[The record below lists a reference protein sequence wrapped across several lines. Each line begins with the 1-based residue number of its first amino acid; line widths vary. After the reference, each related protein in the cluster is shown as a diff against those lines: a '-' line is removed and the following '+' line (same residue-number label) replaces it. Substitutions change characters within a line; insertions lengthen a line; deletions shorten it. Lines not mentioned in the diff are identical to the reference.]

1 MPRLGVPI
9 SAPNL
14 MTSASKTIFFNIGV
28 WNCPLHLC
36 KFFQDQE
43 KEKIYIWHC
52 LTFCKITRKFMS
64 RCFSWNFDIRQ
75 MDIWER
81 RPKVK
86 GQWVLITNQPTDI
99 CHNML
104 FGGLT
109 SLSAFLVYVYNF
121 YGHFDLPLTVWYVII
136 NFIMWPTGIFC
147 MRNWRWQGRA
157 GW

>member
-1 MPRLGVPI
+1 MKRSHPKPSPTEPLGVPI

-14 MTSASKTIFFNIGV
+14 MKSASKTIFFNIGM
-28 WNCPLHLC
+28 WNCPLNLC

-43 KEKIYIWHC
+43 KERKYMTLSDILSNNSNIYEQM
-52 LTFCKITRKFMS
+52 FFMKCCS
-64 RCFSWNFDIRQ
+64 RQ
-75 MDIWER
+75 MVQRYSER

-121 YGHFDLPLTVWYVII
+121 YGTSICHLPSG
-136 NFIMWPTGIFC
+136 M
-147 MRNWRWQGRA
+147 
-157 GW
+157 